1 MDNDS
6 CMVSLFWIAGI
17 GSILAMGSCVRER
30 EVENVRPEPVPVD
43 LADDPIAA
51 LDDGATHDLP
61 GVHNVLVM
69 APGVVSGSLPEGDDG
84 FASLASLGV
93 RTVISVD
100 AAPVD
105 LETAGAHGLRYVHIP
120 VEYAGISA
128 GQAEALAV
136 ALRDVEGPVFIHCH
150 HGKHRGP
157 AAAATALVQTG
168 RLTHEQGLD
177 RLRVAGTSPK
187 YPGLFRCVENAIV
200 YDDESLGGLVAEL
213 PAQAVV
219 SSMASGMATVDR
231 ATERL
236 QLVKENGWEV
246 PADHPDLA
254 PVALAATIEQALR
267 SLADLPDAGH
277 TPPFEDRGEA
287 ARFVRAMIES
297 ASFASELES
306 AVSNTDWPSADLAWD
321 RLQASCNDCH
331 TGYRNPDQ
339 LVP

>member
-6 CMVSLFWIAGI
+6 CMVSLFWIAGL
-17 GSILAMGSCVRER
+17 GAFFALGSCAAER
-30 EVENVRPEPVPVD
+30 TSSVNAASPSAV
-43 LADDPIAA
+43 ASSHDPLEA
-51 LDDGATHDLP
+51 LDDGITHDLH

-84 FASLASLGV
+84 FATLAKLGV

-105 LETAGAHGLRYVHIP
+105 LENANTHGLRYVHIP

-128 GQAEALAV
+128 GQAEALIV

-150 HGKHRGP
+150 HGKHRAP
-157 AAAATALVQTG
+157 AAAATALVQSG
-168 RLTHEQGLD
+168 RLTHKQGLD
-177 RLRVAGTSPK
+177 LLRVAGTSPN

-200 YDDESLGGLVAEL
+200 YDDAALTALDAEL
-213 PAQAVV
+213 PERAVV
-219 SSMASGMATVDR
+219 SSLAAGMATADR

-277 TPPFEDRGEA
+277 TQTFEDRSEA
-287 ARFVRAMIES
+287 ARFVRAMLDS
-297 ASFASELES
+297 AAAASELES
-306 AVSNTDWPSADLAWD
+306 AVANTDWPVADLAWD

-331 TGYRNPDQ
+331 ASYRNPDR
-339 LVP
+339 LAP